1 MPLLQCIQ
9 PRILVFRGSR
19 GGALLERIPG
29 AREHHVLDCVV
40 RRALSWISAHRLAR
54 HRARIVGADRRRS
67 RGGVANCPPAHSTGL
82 TKELEA
88 MKAAVSANAGA
99 RIPTRDIPRVAAARN
114 TPPRRETGQ
123 QRHRDLGVLIRWTDV
138 ETAVQVTGHLVRE
151 KSSSKVADCV
161 N

>member
-1 MPLLQCIQ
+1 MSTRIVPLLQCIQ

-67 RGGVANCPPAHSTGL
+67 RGGVANCPPSALYRAHERARGHEGGRERKCRGTHPDARHPACRRG
-82 TKELEA
+82 TEH
-88 MKAAVSANAGA
+88 AAEE
-99 RIPTRDIPRVAAARN
+99 RDRAA
-114 TPPRRETGQ
+114 
-123 QRHRDLGVLIRWTDV
+123 QRHRDLGVLIRWTWR
-138 ETAVQVTGHLVRE
+138 LFP
-151 KSSSKVADCV
+151 
-161 N
+161 